1 MIFRVK
7 PLIYE
12 GVNIPKGSENDGTV
26 PWGTQKM
33 NKNGAVVSMGK
44 MMKPKWSNFAGGW
57 IVIVCPEPLGESL
70 QKKALGDFEQFE
82 WGG

>member
-44 MMKPKWSNFAGGW
+44 MMKPRSNFAGGW
-57 IVIVCPEPLGESL
+57 IVIVYPEPLGESL
-70 QKKALGDFEQFE
+70 QKKALDDFEQFE
-82 WGG
+82 WGE

>member
-1 MIFRVK
+1 MIVRVK

-33 NKNGAVVSMGK
+33 NKNGAVLSMGK
-44 MMKPKWSNFAGGW
+44 MMNPKVELCRWMNCDRLSGAIRG
-57 IVIVCPEPLGESL
+57 IAP
-70 QKKALGDFEQFE
+70 KKALDDFEQFE
-82 WGG
+82 